1 MKDTPTCQ
9 WKDGKRV
16 PKEVALVE
24 YSNTE
29 SILFQYERMYT
40 MKNLVFEFNNQAVV
54 SSRIVANHFG
64 KEHRT
69 VLRDIREIMNA
80 QNCALSFYE
89 KHKYKVAGNNRFYP
103 EYYMNRDGFML
114 LVMGFTTKPAMQV
127 KVAFIRAFNEMEE
140 KLKGKNII
148 ALDEYNR
155 NIQRLMNQNDEWERK
170 WKKAV
175 PYIKLGAVAY
185 ELAQDTNK
193 VDLTYAFVKGMKSND

>member
-1 MKDTPTCQ
+1 
-9 WKDGKRV
+9 
-16 PKEVALVE
+16 
-24 YSNTE
+24 
-29 SILFQYERMYT
+29 

-54 SSRIVANHFG
+54 SSRIVAKHFG
-64 KEHRT
+64 KKHCN
-69 VLRDIREIMNA
+69 VLQSIEQLVKTEKSVLA
-80 QNCALSFYE
+80 FYD
-89 KHKYKVAGNNRFYP
+89 KHCYKVQGQYRSYP

-155 NIQRLMNQNDEWERK
+155 NIQRLMNRNDELERK
-170 WKKAV
+170 WEKAV

-185 ELAQDTNK
+185 ELAKDIEKTE
-193 VDLTYAFVKGMKSND
+193 LTYAFVQGLKSND

>member
-1 MKDTPTCQ
+1 
-9 WKDGKRV
+9 
-16 PKEVALVE
+16 
-24 YSNTE
+24 
-29 SILFQYERMYT
+29 
-40 MKNLVFEFNNQAVV
+40 
-54 SSRIVANHFG
+54 
-64 KEHRT
+64 
-69 VLRDIREIMNA
+69 
-80 QNCALSFYE
+80 
-89 KHKYKVAGNNRFYP
+89 
-103 EYYMNRDGFML
+103 ML

-140 KLKGKNII
+140 KLKGRNII

-170 WKKAV
+170 WKKTI

>member
-1 MKDTPTCQ
+1 
-9 WKDGKRV
+9 
-16 PKEVALVE
+16 
-24 YSNTE
+24 
-29 SILFQYERMYT
+29 MYT

-80 QNCALSFYE
+80 QKCALSFYE
-89 KHKYKVAGNNRFYP
+89 KHNYKVKGNNSFYP

-127 KVAFIRAFNEMEE
+127 KVAFIKAFNEMEE
-140 KLKGKNII
+140 KLKGRNII

-155 NIQRLMNQNDEWERK
+155 NIQRLMNKNDEWERK
-170 WKKAV
+170 WEKAI